1 MCSRGRGV
9 HQGCRVGG
17 WVAREGACRAGAQLP
32 STAGKNPTEP
42 NSGSS
47 LYYPS
52 CLGPIL
58 IWGRRSALRSITV
71 LRSWPSEPQLLP
83 ILRPAQDWGC
93 SKRIKQTN
101 TSQPISTL
109 LLHTHSHKHRP
120 HPSPAPGLT
129 EFRASGLGWSKAPL
143 SVTVDGGGPWLCL
156 SLPRTQGSAPC
167 SRPTSTKA
175 STQRSMSS
183 SLCTAEIW
191 TRIRALPLGT
201 TG

>member
-52 CLGPIL
+52 CLGPTL

-71 LRSWPSEPQLLP
+71 LRSWPSEPLLLP

-93 SKRIKQTN
+93 PERIKQTN
-101 TSQPISTL
+101 ASQPVSTL
-109 LLHTHSHKHRP
+109 FLHTHSHKHRP

-129 EFRASGLGWSKAPL
+129 RVQSLWPGLVKGPPL
-143 SVTVDGGGPWLCL
+143 CHCGKRGTLALLVT
-156 SLPRTQGSAPC
+156 TQD
-167 SRPTSTKA
+167 SRQCPVQPPHLHEGLHA
-175 STQRSMSS
+175 AVNVLLAVHR
-183 SLCTAEIW
+183 
-191 TRIRALPLGT
+191 
-201 TG
+201 